1 MDLTFS
7 LACVM
12 KGTASLYITARH
24 IMSHHVTPCH
34 IMSHHVTSCHCD
46 FQTWKMHMFKLLD
59 SVLVRLLPMDLPSF

>member
-24 IMSHHVTPCH
+24 IMSHHVT
-34 IMSHHVTSCHCD
+34 SCD